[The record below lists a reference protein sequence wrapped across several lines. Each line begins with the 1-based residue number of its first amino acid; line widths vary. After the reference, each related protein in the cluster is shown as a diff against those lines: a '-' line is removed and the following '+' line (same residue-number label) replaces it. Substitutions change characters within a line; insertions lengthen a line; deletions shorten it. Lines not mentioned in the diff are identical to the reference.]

1 MTRTT
6 IYGKNRRWQRRDRR
20 KTAQFNERAEYRK
33 GETSQLIARRLYYSE
48 RITPVLDD
56 REVMDIIHAHVH
68 ITETRK

>member
-1 MTRTT
+1 MD
-6 IYGKNRRWQRRDRR
+6 GKDETEERRLNS
-20 KTAQFNERAEYRK
+20 TNAQSIGKEK
-33 GETSQLIARRLYYSE
+33 LLQLIARRLYYSE